1 MARPASPSGQRPGDQ
16 GGVCLA
22 RVRCA
27 GPGLG
32 LAKAQ
37 CTSPRRRPWY
47 QGPGD
52 QKEAALCKGGRER
65 GPPRAAKCRV
75 PEVGRGEGK
84 LMTPRARAGGE
95 GRGHGA

>member
-1 MARPASPSGQRPGDQ
+1 M
-16 GGVCLA
+16 CLA

-37 CTSPRRRPWY
+37 CTSTQRRPWY
-47 QGPGD
+47 QDLGD

-65 GPPRAAKCRV
+65 GPPRAAKRRV
-75 PEVGRGEGK
+75 LEVGRSEGK